1 MMTKKSLTNT
11 QTMNKEDAYRLLWQF
26 QELSDLCRYYLSQK
40 EKLQIRIQREIMDKF
55 PDLIMEVIS
64 DYQKSKR
71 NEIKEDLEIF
81 NILDK
86 FK

>member
-26 QELSDLCRYYLSQK
+26 QDLGDLCRYYLSQK

-55 PDLIMEVIS
+55 PDLMMEVVS

-71 NEIKEDLEIF
+71 NEAKEDLEIF
-81 NILDK
+81 NYIG
-86 FK
+86 